1 MIFEQF
7 RDAAQQHRDE
17 LAIIDG
23 DQRITYGQLLELIGG
38 MRAWLQ
44 STLNPKAGDVV
55 AVSLSNTWQFVA
67 CFFAVSEL
75 GGVFMPCNP
84 QWRAGELRRFAGRLG
99 FRGAITDPQF
109 RKTWDQAGD
118 VLNPESVLTVPD
130 AVNGCAPGA
139 APVTRSGS
147 EDAPALYLA
156 TSGSMGVPRVASRSH
171 RNLAAA
177 ARNTARTLGIGH
189 ERRFLSVVPFF
200 HVSGFSNSMLMPLL
214 HGATVVLMRRF
225 TAAACA
231 DLIYRERVDVLI
243 GSPVIFGFLADSVED
258 PGLLASLQLCFS
270 AGARL
275 PAALSQHWRNRFGVR
290 VRQWYGMSETGTI
303 SIDLS
308 PGEAPSRAGAFVGAP
323 ISGVEVRVIGPE
335 GREAGPGTAGE
346 VTVRSEAVMAGYA
359 GQPESNQHIFVDGF
373 FKTGDLGY
381 VDTEGNLY
389 LTGRIRPVI
398 NTGGVK
404 VDPVEIEETIEALPH
419 VSACRVDAVAEGR
432 AGDVIRA
439 RVVIRQGQ
447 RITRRDVIEQ
457 CRLRLAEYKLPRIVE
472 FVETLPA
479 TMAGKIPAEW
489 SSDESG
495 R

>member
-1 MIFEQF
+1 MIFE
-7 RDAAQQHRDE
+7 RLREVARQHRDE

-23 DQRITYGQLLELIGG
+23 DQRITYGRLLELIGG

-44 STLNPKAGDVV
+44 DALNPEAGDVV
-55 AVSLSNTWQFVA
+55 AASLSNTWQFVA

-84 QWRAGELRRFAGRLG
+84 QLRAGELRRFAGLG
-99 FRGAITDPQF
+99 FRGAITEPQF
-109 RKTWDQAGD
+109 RKTWDDAGD
-118 VLNPESVLTVPD
+118 LLNPERVLTVPD
-130 AVNGCAPGA
+130 AVNGCQPGIAPSTCG
-139 APVTRSGS
+139 RS
-147 EDAPALYLA
+147 EDAPAAYLP

-171 RNLAAA
+171 RNLAAV
-177 ARNTARTLGIGH
+177 ARNTGRTVGIGH

-200 HVSGFSNSMLMPLL
+200 HANGFHNCMLMPLL

-225 TAAACA
+225 TAAACT
-231 DLIYRERVDVLI
+231 DLIHRERVDVLI

-258 PGLLASLQLCFS
+258 AGLLASLQLCFS

-275 PAALSQHWRNRFGVR
+275 PAAVSQQWRNRCGVR
-290 VRQWYGMSETGTI
+290 VRQWYGMSETGAVA
-303 SIDLS
+303 IDLS
-308 PGEAPSRAGAFVGAP
+308 PKEAPSKAGAFVGAP
-323 ISGVEVRVIGPE
+323 ISGVDVRVIDPE
-335 GREAGPGTAGE
+335 GREVSAGIAGE

-359 GQPESNQHIFVDGF
+359 GEPELNRHLFVDGF

-381 VDTEGNLY
+381 ADTEGNLY
-389 LTGRIRPVI
+389 LTGRMRPVI

-404 VDPVEIEETIEALPH
+404 VDPAEIEDAIEALPS
-419 VSACRVDAVAEGR
+419 VSACRVDAVPEGR

-439 RVVIRQGQ
+439 RVVIREGL

-457 CRLRLAEYKLPRIVE
+457 CRGRLAEYKLPRIVE
-472 FVETLPA
+472 FVETLPV
-479 TMAGKIPAEW
+479 TLAGKIPAEW
-489 SSDESG
+489 SSDEPD